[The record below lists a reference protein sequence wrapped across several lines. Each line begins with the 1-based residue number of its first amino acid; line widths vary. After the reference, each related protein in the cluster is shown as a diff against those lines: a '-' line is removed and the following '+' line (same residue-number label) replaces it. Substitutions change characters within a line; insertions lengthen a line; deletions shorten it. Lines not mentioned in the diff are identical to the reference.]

1 MQVPG
6 YLENVDALK
15 KAGVDEVIIFCVN
28 DGAVMNAWAADQKV
42 DQSPKGL
49 LTMMGDPTST
59 LTGALGMEL
68 THPGPQGK
76 GLVSRSKRFALYA
89 ENGVVKSLQVS
100 EGPGPMGEEDPAG
113 DDFPESTLAPAMIE
127 AIKEMKKKAG
137 EKVEL

>member
-15 KAGVDEVIIFCVN
+15 KAGVDEVIVFCVN
-28 DGAVMNAWAADQKV
+28 DGAVMDAWATDQKV
-42 DQSPKGL
+42 DQSPNGL

-89 ENGVVKSLQVS
+89 ENGVVKSLQMS

-113 DDFPESTLAPAMIE
+113 DDFPEASCAPNMLKQIRALKGFKDE
-127 AIKEMKKKAG
+127 
-137 EKVEL
+137 V

>member
-76 GLVSRSKRFALYA
+76 GLVSL
-89 ENGVVKSLQVS
+89 SL
-100 EGPGPMGEEDPAG
+100 
-113 DDFPESTLAPAMIE
+113 IH
-127 AIKEMKKKAG
+127 I
-137 EKVEL
+137 